1 MREHAGAIAAAAAI
15 AGLQIGLFVWL
26 KNDMSAMEQRLVAR
40 IEATEMRAH
49 RERQAL
55 EERGKERLDGLEQRL
70 MIRIDG
76 LQKQIDGLH
85 GRIDGVERRIDGIE
99 KRIDEVRGD
108 LQAFNGRLRGVEQA
122 AAAINGYL
130 LALDPPGDG
139 AAEGADEAPPIL
151 PSPASPGA
159 SER

>member
-1 MREHAGAIAAAAAI
+1 MREHAGAIAAVAAI

-26 KNDMSAMEQRLVAR
+26 KNDMSAMERRLFAMEQRLVAR
-40 IEATEMRAH
+40 IAAS
-49 RERQAL
+49 
-55 EERGKERLDGLEQRL
+55 EERGKERLDALEQRL

>member
-1 MREHAGAIAAAAAI
+1 MREHAGTIAAFAAI

-26 KNDMSAMEQRLVAR
+26 KNDMSAMEQRLVAQ
-40 IEATEMRAH
+40 IVATEERAH

-55 EERGKERLDGLEQRL
+55 EERGKERLDALERRL

-76 LQKQIDGLH
+76 L
-85 GRIDGVERRIDGIE
+85 ER
-99 KRIDEVRGD
+99 RIDEVRGD
-108 LQAFNGRLRGVEQA
+108 LRAFDGRIRGVEQA
-122 AAAINGYL
+122 VAAINGYL
-130 LALDPPGDG
+130 LARAAPEDG
-139 AAEGADEAPPIL
+139 AAEEAPPIL